1 MTGMPRLPAHL
12 PWATTGD
19 DAALSNPILLSFQTT
34 LDSLISPVFIK
45 NRDGRYIACNQA
57 FEAYIGLPRDKIIG
71 ASVYDVAPAE
81 LARVYEQADKELMAR
96 GGTQIY
102 EASVR
107 YADGTLHDI
116 MFQKSVFCDAQGK
129 VEGIS
134 GVMLDITERKSLE
147 RQLAHAAA
155 TDFLTGINNLRTFY
169 ELGGQEFRRFQRS
182 NNQLTLMLIDV
193 DDFKSINDTL
203 GHAAGDEALCRIV
216 EQIRDKLRDQDILA
230 RAGGDEFRILLP
242 DTPVSGAA
250 VLAERIRLSVGELS
264 VISERGRRGLS
275 ISVGISTCQPE
286 DIDLDDVTRR
296 ADEAL
301 YRAKANGRNC
311 IERIAD

>member
-1 MTGMPRLPAHL
+1 MTGMPPLPAHL
-12 PWATTGD
+12 PWPALDGETAAD
-19 DAALSNPILLSFQTT
+19 DPILLSFQTT
-34 LDSLISPVFIK
+34 IDSLISPIFIK
-45 NRDGRYIACNQA
+45 NRAGRYIACNKA
-57 FEAYIGLPRDKIIG
+57 FEEYIGLPRSKVIG

-81 LARVYEQADKELMAR
+81 LARVYEKADNDLMER

-116 MFQKSVFCDAQGK
+116 MFQKSVFRDAQGQ
-129 VEGIS
+129 VSGLS

-147 RQLAHAAA
+147 RQLAHAAS
-155 TDFLTGINNLRTFY
+155 TDFLTGISNLRTFY
-169 ELGGQEFRRFQRS
+169 ELGTQEFRRFQR
-182 NNQLTLMLIDV
+182 NNGALCLMLVDV
-193 DDFKSINDTL
+193 DDFKAINDSL

-216 EQIRDKLRDQDILA
+216 DEIRDNLRDQDILA

-242 DTPVSGAA
+242 DTPASGAA
-250 VLAERIRLSVGELS
+250 LLAERIRQAISQITVLSN
-264 VISERGRRGLS
+264 RGQTGLS
-275 ISVGISTCQPE
+275 ISVGISACQPE

-301 YRAKANGRNC
+301 YRAKAAGRNRV
-311 IERIAD
+311 ERYAD